1 MTRTDLSE
9 RHHQNEIMDA
19 PDLPPAHFVETLKG
33 LGTVNAV
40 TRSASL
46 MWPDL
51 KAAAG
56 RHPERALRVL
66 DVACGGADLLFSL
79 WRKAAK
85 DGLKVEM
92 AGCDLSATAVTY
104 ARDEAA
110 KAGAPI
116 EFFVHRVPQDPLP
129 EGYDLLMSTL
139 FLHHLDEDAA
149 ISFLRDAAAKCRDRI
164 VIQDL
169 VRSTMSYWFARLGTN
184 VLLLSDICRLDGR
197 TSVEGAFTRREAL
210 ELAREAGLTG
220 VEVVSRLPFRYL
232 IRWVRPREHQR

>member
-9 RHHQNEIMDA
+9 RHRQNEIMDA
-19 PDLPPAHFVETLKG
+19 PDLPLAHFVETLKG

-51 KAAAG
+51 KAASA
-56 RHPERALRVL
+56 RHPARAIRVL
-66 DVACGGADLLFSL
+66 DVACGGA
-79 WRKAAK
+79 AK
-85 DGLKVEM
+85 NGLKVEM

-116 EFFVHRVPQDPLP
+116 EFFVHRVPHDPLP
-129 EGYDLLMSTL
+129 DGYDLLMSTL

-169 VRSTMSYWFARLGTN
+169 VRSTKSYWFARLGTN
-184 VLLLSDICRLDGR
+184 LLLLSDICRLDGR

-210 ELAREAGLTG
+210 ELAREAGLAG

-232 IRWVRPREHQR
+232 IRWVRPRGHRP

>member
-1 MTRTDLSE
+1 LGRATIDDGAIPEAVRSFSRAVPAARPARPPANLNAGADVTRTDLSE
-9 RHHQNEIMDA
+9 RHRQNEIMDA
-19 PDLPPAHFVETLKG
+19 PDLPLAHFVETLKG
-33 LGTVNAV
+33 LGTVNTV

-51 KAAAG
+51 KAAAAN
-56 RHPERALRVL
+56 HPARALRVL
-66 DVACGGADLLFSL
+66 DVACGGADVLLSL
-79 WRKAAK
+79 WRRAAK
-85 DGLKVEM
+85 NGLKVEM
-92 AGCDLSATAVTY
+92 AGCDLSTTAVTY

-169 VRSTMSYWFARLGTN
+169 VRSIMRLLVWLGT
-184 VLLLSDICRLDGR
+184 SAAAPERH
-197 TSVEGAFTRREAL
+197 
-210 ELAREAGLTG
+210 
-220 VEVVSRLPFRYL
+220 LPA
-232 IRWVRPREHQR
+232 